1 MACMLNIHNLYV
13 CVVYKRIFLRAV
25 VWEFEF
31 FFKNIFKVN
40 RSINRRLFFLTFFHF
55 FLKERKEVLP
65 LNAGERGVVHM
76 FHHTHGKDW
85 YRQSDVPG
93 DPRRAAHGQ
102 SQDNISV
109 RVCWSLERR
118 WQGNGVVSSVKTI
131 VVVYQPGECFLG
143 VMCRTHGRWLVGWGY
158 NNCTVPGLR

>member
-1 MACMLNIHNLYV
+1 MVAP
-13 CVVYKRIFLRAV
+13 
-25 VWEFEF
+25 
-31 FFKNIFKVN
+31 FKG
-40 RSINRRLFFLTFFHF
+40 SLTH
-55 FLKERKEVLP
+55 VP

-85 YRQSDVPG
+85 YRQSDAPG
-93 DPRRAAHGQ
+93 DPRRAATGQ
-102 SQDNISV
+102 SQDNISSGFV
-109 RVCWSLERR
+109 GQLERR
-118 WQGNGVVSSVKTI
+118 WQGIGVVASVKTI